1 MAGDLHG
8 VDLLKDL
15 IVLPLLDPAE
25 VDDHVDL
32 GRAVSDGGL
41 GLHALDAAGRVA
53 VGEADDRADGQLAEA
68 IVLLLGDVV
77 RGVIHIGLRDADAR
91 AAVFDAVVT
100 DLLDVLPGGGLL
112 EEGMVHMLQNF
123 LNVHCI
129 FFLSVL
135 EGGFCMK
142 ISYFIMLSLRCPC
155 RAGEA
160 PYSALP

>member
-1 MAGDLHG
+1 MMTFKMLPWAGDLDG

-15 IVLPLLDPAE
+15 VVLALLDPAE

-32 GRAVSDGGL
+32 GRAVGDGGL

-68 IVLLLGDVV
+68 VVLLLGNIV
-77 RGVIHIGLRDADAR
+77 RGVVHIGLRDADAR

-112 EEGMVHMLQNF
+112 EEGMVNVLENF
-123 LNVHCI
+123 LNVHDI
-129 FFLSVL
+129 FP
-135 EGGFCMK
+135 FC
-142 ISYFIMLSLRCPC
+142 R
-155 RAGEA
+155 
-160 PYSALP
+160 

>member
-1 MAGDLHG
+1 MAGDFHR

-15 IVLPLLDPAE
+15 VVLALLDPAE

-32 GRAVSDGGL
+32 GRAVVHGVGGL
-41 GLHALDAAGRVA
+41 KALGGGGVVAVGRVA

-112 EEGMVHMLQNF
+112 EEGMVNVLENF
-123 LNVHCI
+123 LNVHDI
-129 FFLSVL
+129 FP
-135 EGGFCMK
+135 FC
-142 ISYFIMLSLRCPC
+142 R
-155 RAGEA
+155 
-160 PYSALP
+160 

>member
-1 MAGDLHG
+1 VAGDFHR

-15 IVLPLLDPAE
+15 VVLALLDPAE
-25 VDDHVDL
+25 VDDHIDL
-32 GRAVSDGGL
+32 GRAVGDGGL

-100 DLLDVLPGGGLL
+100 DL
-112 EEGMVHMLQNF
+112 ML
-123 LNVHCI
+123 
-129 FFLSVL
+129 
-135 EGGFCMK
+135 K
-142 ISYFIMLSLRCPC
+142 
-155 RAGEA
+155 
-160 PYSALP
+160 

>member
-1 MAGDLHG
+1 MAGDFHR

-15 IVLPLLDPAE
+15 VVLALLDPAE

-32 GRAVSDGGL
+32 GRAVGDGGL

-77 RGVIHIGLRDADAR
+77 RGVVHIGLRNADAR

-100 DLLDVLPGGGLL
+100 DLLDILPGGGLL
-112 EEGMVHMLQNF
+112 EEGMVNMLENF
-123 LNVHCI
+123 LNVH
-129 FFLSVL
+129 
-135 EGGFCMK
+135 
-142 ISYFIMLSLRCPC
+142 SYL
-155 RAGEA
+155 
-160 PYSALP
+160 LPFYV

>member
-1 MAGDLHG
+1 MAGDLDG

-15 IVLPLLDPAE
+15 VVLALLDPAE

-32 GRAVSDGGL
+32 GRAVGDGGL

-68 IVLLLGDVV
+68 VVLLLGNIV
-77 RGVIHIGLRDADAR
+77 RGVVHIGLRDADAR

-112 EEGMVHMLQNF
+112 EEGMVNVLENF
-123 LNVHCI
+123 LNVHDI
-129 FFLSVL
+129 FP
-135 EGGFCMK
+135 FC
-142 ISYFIMLSLRCPC
+142 R
-155 RAGEA
+155 
-160 PYSALP
+160 